1 MSLQGLFGCR
11 NFMVSMETAWQA
23 ALALHKVASLIWVFT
38 SILLNPLMQIALV
51 D

>member
-23 ALALHKVASLIWVFT
+23 ALCFAHGCFPNLGFT
-38 SILLNPLMQIALV
+38 SILLNPLMQIALA